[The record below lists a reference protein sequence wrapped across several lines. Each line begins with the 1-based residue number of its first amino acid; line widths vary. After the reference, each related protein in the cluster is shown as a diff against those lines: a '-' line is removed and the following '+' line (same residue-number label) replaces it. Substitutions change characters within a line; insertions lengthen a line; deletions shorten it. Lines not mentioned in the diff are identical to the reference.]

1 MNKGNKIRCTL
12 VFEVDYKEDP
22 IYFEN
27 DFDKKNAEV
36 ELAKDFID
44 LIDKDYKVIES
55 KIEIIVDE
63 L

>member
-12 VFEVDYKEDP
+12 VFEVDYKEDS

-63 L
+63 V